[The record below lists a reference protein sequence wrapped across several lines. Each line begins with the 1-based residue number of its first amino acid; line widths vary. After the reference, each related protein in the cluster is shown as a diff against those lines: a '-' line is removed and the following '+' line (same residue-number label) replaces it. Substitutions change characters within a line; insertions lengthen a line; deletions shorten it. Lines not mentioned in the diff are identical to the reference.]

1 MFTDDNAS
9 ADAMPTAQ
17 RPPFTA
23 LPNWMR
29 GRFTAEEIGLLW
41 CLQSYYPDI
50 RPSVGTLERETGISR
65 RQLHRM
71 LTVLDRDG
79 VTVRRSRRRSD
90 GGKTANG
97 YGLRLWDEDASRTIR
112 TGEKGGV
119 CATQSHAPGATV
131 TPPPCATQSHT
142 HVPHSHIPCATV
154 AHQEEEQGEEEQGLK
169 KAIQQPYP
177 PKSPPQGGS
186 TPQAGPVLGFQTEE
200 VPRRPQKAPEI
211 DASPIG
217 TQQPP
222 ERPSSAT
229 QQPLAVVADPSPTPV
244 VEGAD
249 KPKAKRSA
257 AARDPFASKTLP
269 ATAVPDDL
277 LDCQQLL
284 REWWSVKGKGR
295 TQVSFDR
302 ACGLL
307 RQQSPD
313 DRRQMLTN
321 AVIGAWQGLHE
332 IQKGRG
338 VSNGQGMGYGERRL
352 TQNERSTLEAM
363 AIVRGERP
371 GFSIFRAP

>member
-1 MFTDDNAS
+1 
-9 ADAMPTAQ
+9 
-17 RPPFTA
+17 
-23 LPNWMR
+23 
-29 GRFTAEEIGLLW
+29 
-41 CLQSYYPDI
+41 
-50 RPSVGTLERETGISR
+50 
-65 RQLHRM
+65 
-71 LTVLDRDG
+71 
-79 VTVRRSRRRSD
+79 
-90 GGKTANG
+90 
-97 YGLRLWDEDASRTIR
+97 
-112 TGEKGGV
+112 
-119 CATQSHAPGATV
+119 
-131 TPPPCATQSHT
+131 
-142 HVPHSHIPCATV
+142 
-154 AHQEEEQGEEEQGLK
+154 
-169 KAIQQPYP
+169 
-177 PKSPPQGGS
+177 
-186 TPQAGPVLGFQTEE
+186 LGFQTEE
-200 VPRRPQKAPEI
+200 TPRRPQKAPEI
-211 DASPIG
+211 AASPIG

-222 ERPSSAT
+222 ERPPSAT

-244 VEGAD
+244 VEGAA

-307 RQQSPD
+307 RQQSPE